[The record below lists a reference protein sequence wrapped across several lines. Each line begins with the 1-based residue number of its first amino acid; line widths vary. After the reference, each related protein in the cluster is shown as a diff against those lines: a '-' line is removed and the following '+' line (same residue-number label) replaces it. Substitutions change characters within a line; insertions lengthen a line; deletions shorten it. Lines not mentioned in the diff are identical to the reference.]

1 MPEGSHFAKKV
12 VEKRLSA
19 SGHPAIWR
27 SACSEWDQ
35 TAVFS
40 ASIMNQHDGRSAGV
54 HDGGQHLRRPCRTGA
69 KPLRPPQ
76 PERRR
81 WTPRAATGRRM
92 EAQPRGGRGSNRTE
106 SHAGRHGR
114 PVPRQGDPSGRPR
127 ARAVPLLPLWPAIEP
142 GLVHHHRKPN
152 MTPHTAC
159 TNGLGGIDMTLN
171 VAAKEG
177 RRRRCVGLFVNEF

>member
-1 MPEGSHFAKKV
+1 MP
-12 VEKRLSA
+12 KRWLKSA
-19 SGHPAIWR
+19 FPPPATQRSGARRVPSGIR
-27 SACSEWDQ
+27 RRY
-35 TAVFS
+35 FPP
-40 ASIMNQHDGRSAGV
+40 SIMNQHDGRSAGV